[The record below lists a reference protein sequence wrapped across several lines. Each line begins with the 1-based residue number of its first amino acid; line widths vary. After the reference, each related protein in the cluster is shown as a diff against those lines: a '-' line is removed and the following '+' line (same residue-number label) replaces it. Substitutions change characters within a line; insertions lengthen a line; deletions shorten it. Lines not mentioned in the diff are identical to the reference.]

1 MLVRSLAPLNA
12 FSAAPAG
19 EAAVF
24 STSAIAM
31 NDQLDSIALPGEAA
45 AASTAPAKAAPEP
58 SKRESW
64 RSEELLGDRPE
75 VLILH
80 NNEIYRLR
88 RTRQGKLILHK

>member
-1 MLVRSLAPLNA
+1 MCLFLRG
-12 FSAAPAG
+12 PAG

-24 STSAIAM
+24 AMVTIMNEPPPTRPHDSAAPQGHTTST
-31 NDQLDSIALPGEAA
+31 AA
-45 AASTAPAKAAPEP
+45 A
-58 SKRESW
+58 RESW

-80 NNEIYRLR
+80 NNEVYRLR